1 MWVGRPRPV
10 NQIAYFVVY
19 GVKRVLKRHSAV
31 YVCCCI
37 RIREFRLDSYQTYP
51 PRRDAVLC
59 SLAELPDGGLRVVL
73 DDLRQSDTPGHWKNH
88 VFVTFKDYPAGQLDP
103 ATLPKEEL
111 EAFGHYV
118 LVRLL
123 AINGCLRDT
132 DERSDNDAHLTDQ
145 ARQNIAALTNEDIA
159 SIDEQLFSLCD
170 GQFRKIAYILQA
182 QGDLTRMGCCEVRI
196 RQ

>member
-1 MWVGRPRPV
+1 M
-10 NQIAYFVVY
+10 N
-19 GVKRVLKRHSAV
+19 
-31 YVCCCI
+31 
-37 RIREFRLDSYQTYP
+37 SYQPYP
-51 PRRDAVLC
+51 IRRDAVLC

-73 DDLRQSDTPGHWKNH
+73 DDLRQSDTPGQWKNH

-145 ARQNIAALTNEDIA
+145 ARQNIAALTSEDIA
-159 SIDEQLFSLCD
+159 SIDEQLF
-170 GQFRKIAYILQA
+170 
-182 QGDLTRMGCCEVRI
+182 
-196 RQ
+196 